1 MKDKNNF
8 TILFVEDETDTR
20 KNYTR
25 YLKRYFDEVYEAEDG
40 EIAYEIYQDKKPDI
54 LIIDINLPKLNGLD
68 LLKKI
73 RQKDHKTKAIVLTAH
88 SDKEYLLDA
97 TSLKLT
103 KYLIKPVSRDELKDA
118 LTLVI
123 EEMSKFTTNSNKIL
137 TLRENTVWNFE
148 LNQLL
153 KEGIVISL
161 TVKETKLLS
170 TFFKNTNIELSYDD
184 IIIEIWDEFEKDK
197 VSSLK
202 TLIKNI
208 RKKLPK
214 DTILNIYG
222 IGYKVNI

>member
-1 MKDKNNF
+1 MEDKNNC